1 MRASQK
7 VTFNEFVKYK
17 TSSHT
22 RRKPVPLPNC
32 RSREGSKVPKLDKE
46 KVMGLK
52 EAVGLY
58 VHDGCNISIGGFTI
72 NRNPMA
78 AVYEI
83 IRQNIKGLH
92 LYVHSNGQ
100 GVDELIGAGC
110 IARLEIAY
118 GGSGKFAATCIRF
131 RKAVEKGAVQVEDY
145 SNYQMTLRFLAGAMG
160 VPFLP
165 TRSSLGTDIVARWGF
180 PEEMRRADP
189 ALPDRKLV
197 VMDNPFN
204 DWGNADKVVLVPA
217 INPDVTIIHV
227 QKADRRGNCR
237 IRGLTF
243 GDVEQAKSARHLI
256 VTCEQLADA
265 DELRLEPDRNQIPFI
280 HVDAVVRVPYGA
292 YPTAC
297 YQHYDYDPVYLK
309 DYAAAA
315 RDDRL
320 FKAYLD
326 SHVRAVADQQGLLD
340 LIGPERIAMIKADP
354 RTGYAADLDR
364 R

>member
-1 MRASQK
+1 M
-7 VTFNEFVKYK
+7 
-17 TSSHT
+17 
-22 RRKPVPLPNC
+22 
-32 RSREGSKVPKLDKE
+32 PKLDKE
-46 KVMGLK
+46 KVMGLD
-52 EAVGLY
+52 EAVRLY
-58 VHDGCNISIGGFTI
+58 VRNGCHLSIGGFTI

-83 IRQNIKGLH
+83 IRQEIRDLH
-92 LYVHSNGQ
+92 LSVHSNGQ

-131 RKAVEKGAVQVEDY
+131 RKAVEQGTVQIEDY
-145 SNYQMTLRFLAGAMG
+145 TNYQMTLRFLAGAMG

-165 TRSSLGTDIVARWGF
+165 TRSSLGTDIIAKWGF
-180 PEEMRRADP
+180 PEQMRQTEP
-189 ALPDRKLV
+189 TLPDQKLI

-204 DWGNADKVVLVPA
+204 GWGNAEKVVLVPA

-237 IRGLTF
+237 IHGLTF
-243 GDVEQAKSARHLI
+243 ADVEQAKAARHLI
-256 VTCEQLADA
+256 VTCEELVDA
-265 DELRLEPDRNQIPFI
+265 DELRTEPDRNQIPFI
-280 HVDAVVRVPYGA
+280 HVDAVVHVPYGA

-297 YQHYDYDPVYLK
+297 YHYYDYDPVYLK

-320 FKAYLD
+320 FEAYLVKQ
-326 SHVRAVADQQGLLD
+326 VREVGDQQGLLD
-340 LIGPERIAMIKADP
+340 LVGPERIAMIKADP
-354 RTGYAADLDR
+354 LTGYAVSLDR
-364 R
+364 K